1 MAEVLVQFND
11 IIAVGDSGGHV
22 ARACGAEAPD
32 GKWQGWIEFTPVDGG
47 AALRTGRET
56 TQPNRQDTLYWATG
70 LTPVYL
76 EGALKRALAPR
87 APAPEGPPAAP
98 AFDGPAPSP
107 NGNGVL
113 NPFSVI
119 EKGEVVL
126 RGQLKAMSSW
136 HLVNIARS
144 HELTNLS
151 SDALGQLN
159 HAELVEL
166 IVAGVKTSPAA
177 DRPLRSR

>member
-1 MAEVLVQFND
+1 MAEVLVEFSE
-11 IIAVGDSGGHV
+11 IVGAGDSGAHV
-22 ARACGAEAPD
+22 ARACGGEAPD

-47 AALRTGRET
+47 PPLRTGRET
-56 TQPNRQDTLYWATG
+56 TQPNRKDTIYWATG

-76 EGALKRALAPR
+76 EGALERALMPR
-87 APAPEGPPAAP
+87 VPPAPIRPASP
-98 AFDGPAPSP
+98 AFDGPAPAP
-107 NGNGVL
+107 NGHGVL

-126 RGQLKAMSSW
+126 RRQLGAMSSW

-151 SDALGQLN
+151 PDALGQLS
-159 HAELVEL
+159 HPELVEL

-177 DRPLRSR
+177 DRSLRSR